1 MAGKKVATIGSMHIC
16 PMVTGTTPHV
26 GGPISGPGNPGILID
41 GTPIAVMG
49 DMSVCTGPPD
59 VIVTGCP
66 GVLADGV
73 PIVTET
79 CMTAHGGV
87 VSTGVPGV
95 TVSSSP
101 MKSAVVPLAQ
111 IPFPKISLYSKIFA
125 PGLAKV
131 AGQKIEEVKAA
142 ITREDDREKRIF
154 NIHWR
159 YDDLR
164 TSESRENKKVSV
176 VADTWGY
183 ADGENLTFQIFD
195 EEGEVI
201 KELSATVQDNH
212 IEAEWEIPEATQEKD
227 ADSDNPKD

>member
-1 MAGKKVATIGSMHIC
+1 MHTC
-16 PMVTGTTPHV
+16 PMVTGVTPHV
-26 GGPISGPGNPGILID
+26 GGPISGPGNSGILVD
-41 GTPIAVMG
+41 GTPVSIMG
-49 DMSVCTGPPD
+49 DMCVCTGPPD

-87 VSTGVPGV
+87 VPMGVPGV

-101 MKSAVVPLAQ
+101 MKSAVIPITQ
-111 IPFPKISLYSKIFA
+111 IPFPEISLISRIFSPRQA
-125 PGLAKV
+125 KEADKGL
-131 AGQKIEEVKAA
+131 EEVKDAV
-142 ITREDDREKRIF
+142 TREDDREKRIF

-159 YDDLR
+159 YNESR
-164 TSESRENKKVSV
+164 TSESREKKMVSV

-183 ADGENLTFQIFD
+183 ADGESLTFQIFN
-195 EEGEVI
+195 EEGEVL

-212 IEAEWEIPEATQEKD
+212 IEAEWEVPELLQDT
-227 ADSDNPKD
+227 DN